1 MKNTFTRLKVRVQ
14 YFRGRIFTFGKIG
27 IKKTFFYLQDNKG
40 AKLVY
45 NYGIIFKEFSAAV
58 KCWAKGIEGGFVTFL
73 MKRTFLG
80 WSTRSFVFGVDFCL
94 TLFSRIIFM
103 FKDLTKIVTE
113 FGNSLTYLLESQTRV
128 DLCKKYGGPNLVTQ
142 YIICNK

>member
-1 MKNTFTRLKVRVQ
+1 MELFLRSSRPLLNVEQKVLKEVSSQ
-14 YFRGRIFTFGKIG
+14 YV
-27 IKKTFFYLQDNKG
+27 LP
-40 AKLVY
+40 
-45 NYGIIFKEFSAAV
+45 S
-58 KCWAKGIEGGFVTFL
+58 FL
-73 MKRTFLG
+73 MNRTFLG

-142 YIICNK
+142 YIICYK

>member
-1 MKNTFTRLKVRVQ
+1 MKNTFTRLKVRVE
-14 YFRGRIFTFGKIG
+14 YFPGRIFTFGKIG
-27 IKKTFFYLQDNKG
+27 IKKTYIFLQNNKG

-58 KCWAKGIEGGFVTFL
+58 KCWAKGIY
-73 MKRTFLG
+73 RTFLG

-113 FGNSLTYLLESQTRV
+113 FGTSLTYLLESQTRV

-142 YIICNK
+142 YIICYK